1 MNSSFKNLFLHIG
14 AYRFYLLRNGTSFSA
29 EIFRFFMSG
38 IGINLLVFALYQL
51 FIIYISYNIAAILVL
66 LIGYFITLLM
76 NNFYVYKNDDLRLMD
91 SVKFTFFY
99 VINCLSFF
107 YILQSL
113 VENLNF
119 YPRLSVAIPMLSSA
133 IINFVFS
140 RLSLKR
146 RKNDN
151 N

>member
-1 MNSSFKNLFLHIG
+1 MNISFKNLLLHIMVD
-14 AYRFYLLRNGTSFSA
+14 RFYLSKNGSSLSA

-38 IGINLLVFALYQL
+38 LGVNLIVFILYQI
-51 FIIYISYNIAAILVL
+51 FIFYINYNIAAILVL
-66 LIGYFITLLM
+66 SIGYLLTLIM
-76 NNFYVYKNDDLRLMD
+76 NNFYVYKNNDLRLMD

-99 VINCLSFF
+99 FINCFLFF
-107 YILQSL
+107 YILRSL

-119 YPRLSVAIPMLSSA
+119 LPRLSVAFPMLSSA

-146 RKNDN
+146 RKNN